1 MKKNSEGLIIN
12 NDIDEFNR
20 YKLERAK
27 VVRQKTLEERVQKLE
42 SDISEIKNI
51 LQTIQSRIS

>member
-1 MKKNSEGLIIN
+1 MKKNSAGLIIN
-12 NDIDEFNR
+12 NDIDDFHR

-27 VVRQKTLEERVQKLE
+27 IVRQKSLEERVQNLE

>member
-1 MKKNSEGLIIN
+1 MKKNSAGLIIN
-12 NDIDEFNR
+12 NDIDEFQR

-27 VVRQKTLEERVQKLE
+27 IVRQKSLEERVQKLE

-51 LQTIQSRIS
+51 LQTIQSRIN